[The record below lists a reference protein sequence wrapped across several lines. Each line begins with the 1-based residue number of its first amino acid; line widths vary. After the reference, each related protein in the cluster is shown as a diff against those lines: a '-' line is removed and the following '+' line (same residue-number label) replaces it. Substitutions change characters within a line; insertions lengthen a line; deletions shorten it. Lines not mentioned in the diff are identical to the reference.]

1 LPVAPA
7 DSVDIKFALCLSDNR
22 ENLMIVAQNIQ
33 QQLERSSWI
42 RRMFEEGI
50 RLKAE
55 RGVDNIFDF
64 TLGNPNEDPPSGVL
78 ETFRKLAA
86 ENKPGSHGYM
96 PNAGYPFVRQKLAE
110 RLKRDTG
117 LEFTENNVLMTVG
130 AAGAMNVA
138 FKAILDPGE
147 EVIVLKPFF
156 PEYEYYISNSS
167 GKMVQV
173 ETREDFSIDV
183 AAIESKITPRT
194 RAIILNSP
202 NNPSGAIYSE
212 KELRDLE
219 AMLQS
224 AHHPIIVI
232 SDEPYK
238 AIVYDGVKC
247 PETASI
253 ITNCVIANSWSKT
266 WALAGERIGYLA
278 ISPRMQGAEM
288 LYHACTYTTRILG
301 FVNAPAIWQSVAALA
316 PDEMPDIR
324 IYAEKRNLMCDGL
337 AGIGYEVRKPQGA
350 FYIFL
355 RTPIPD
361 DAAFVGILRDEGV
374 LAVPGSGF
382 GRSGYIRLSLTV
394 PREMIVRSLPGF
406 EAARTKALAGK

>member
-1 LPVAPA
+1 
-7 DSVDIKFALCLSDNR
+7 
-22 ENLMIVAQNIQ
+22 MIVANNIQ

-55 RGVDNIFDF
+55 RGADNIFDF
-64 TLGNPNEDPPSGVL
+64 TLGNPNEDPPAGVL
-78 ETFRKLAA
+78 AAFRKLA
-86 ENKPGSHGYM
+86 EESKPGSHGYM
-96 PNAGYPFVRQKLAE
+96 PNAGYPFVRQKLAG
-110 RLKRDTG
+110 RLKRETG

-138 FKAILDPGE
+138 FKAILDPGD
-147 EVIVLKPFF
+147 EVMVLMPFF
-156 PEYEYYISNSS
+156 PEYEYYITNS
-167 GKMVQV
+167 GGRMVPV

-202 NNPSGAIYSE
+202 NNPSGAICSE
-212 KELRDLE
+212 RELRDLE
-219 AMLQS
+219 VLLRRVD
-224 AHHPIIVI
+224 HPIVVV

-247 PETASI
+247 PEIASI

-278 ISPRMQGAEM
+278 ISPRMQDAEM
-288 LYHACTYTTRILG
+288 LFHACTYTNRILG

-316 PDEMPDIR
+316 PEEMPNIS
-324 IYAEKRNLMCDGL
+324 IYAEKRDLMCDGL
-337 AGIGYEVRKPQGA
+337 ARIGYEVRKPQGA

-355 RTPIPD
+355 KTPIPD
-361 DAAFVGILRDEGV
+361 DTAFVRILRDEGV

-382 GRSGYIRLSLTV
+382 GRGGHIRLSLTV
-394 PREMIVRSLPGF
+394 PRETIVRSLPGF
-406 EAARTKALAGK
+406 EAARNKALSGK